1 LIQGLLG
8 TNGHTYEKKAP
19 SSTNKVELKTLSTQ
33 QQAKPIEIK
42 HDEAKEKAM
51 DVKNSKNKDQKEDVK
66 QPPAVH
72 KVASDKEKVQ
82 DDDK

>member
-1 LIQGLLG
+1 MD
-8 TNGHTYEKKAP
+8 TNGHTYEKKGP
-19 SSTNKVELKTLSTQ
+19 TSTNKVELKTLSTQ

-51 DVKNSKNKDQKEDVK
+51 DEKKSQTEDQKEDVK
-66 QPPAVH
+66 KPTAVN
-72 KVASDKEKVQ
+72 KLAGDKKKVQ